1 MSDEEPNSVLLVSND
16 GFTFIVRKTACIAS
30 PAIKSM
36 LDKRSNFSEAL
47 ENRIVFHNMNGT
59 ILEKVCEYFYYN
71 EKYRDATDVPD
82 MEIPPELA
90 LELLMIADFL
100 HT

>member
-1 MSDEEPNSVLLVSND
+1 MGVSRGGVLRELQ
-16 GFTFIVRKTACIAS
+16 
-30 PAIKSM
+30 
-36 LDKRSNFSEAL
+36 FS
-47 ENRIVFHNMNGT
+47 GT